1 MQYQSTRDKNL
12 KAGSAQALL
21 NGLAPDGGLYTMPSF
36 DEARFDYREVLD
48 LDTFA
53 MSAKILSKLLTD
65 FSEEEMAKL
74 VHDGYAGK
82 FETDHLTPAVPVG
95 EDFVLELFR
104 GPTSAFKD
112 VALSMLPRLMTA
124 AKGKCGFTD
133 EIMILTATSG
143 DTGKAAMEGF
153 CNVPGTR
160 IIVFYPYGGVSAVQQ
175 AQMATQAG
183 ENVCVCA
190 VRGNFDDAQTGVKNI
205 FASVGRE
212 GLLKGKGVSLS
223 SANSINIGRLAPQVV
238 YYYRSYA
245 DLVKA
250 GRIRT
255 GDKVDF
261 VVPTGNFGDILAGYF
276 AKEMGLP
283 VGKLVCASNANNVLT
298 DFLRTGRYDRR
309 RPFYKTV
316 SPSMDILVSSNLE
329 RLLYLLSGD
338 DKLVAGL
345 MKSLSEEGAYEVPA
359 EMLEKLHEL
368 FWAGC
373 CDDEAAKAAIG
384 KVWKEE
390 HYLCDTHTAVAWDVA
405 QQYKKENADHNAV
418 VVLSTA
424 SPYKF
429 PAAVLEGIGEQAKGD
444 EFDVMEQL
452 HDVTG
457 VPVPKNLAAL
467 RERAVRHRDVIDRGE
482 MLDYVLGKAAAE
494 K

>member
-1 MQYQSTRDKNL
+1 MNYQSTRNAAL
-12 KAGSAQALL
+12 TASSAEAIL
-21 NGLAPDGGLYTMPSF
+21 NGLAPDGGLYAMPALSGLDF
-36 DEARFDYREVLD
+36 DWQRCLTLSTQGMATE
-48 LDTFA
+48 
-53 MSAKILSKLLTD
+53 ILCALLPD
-65 FSEEEMAKL
+65 FTHAEMEQL
-74 VHDGYAGK
+74 VHAAYTGK
-82 FETDHLTPAVPVG
+82 FETEDLTPTVPVG
-95 EDFVLELFR
+95 EDTVLELFR

-112 VALSMLPRLMTA
+112 VALSMLPHLMTA
-124 AKGKCGFTD
+124 AKKKCGVDD
-133 EIMILTATSG
+133 EILILTATSG

-153 CNVPGTR
+153 CDVAGTK
-160 IIVFYPYGGVSAVQQ
+160 IIVFYPDGGVSAVQK
-175 AQMATQAG
+175 AQMVTQG
-183 ENVCVCA
+183 GDNTCVAA
-190 VRGNFDDAQTGVKNI
+190 VRGNFDDAQTGVKKI
-205 FASVGRE
+205 FSAVSKDQ
-212 GLLKGKGVSLS
+212 LLKGKGVRLS

-238 YYYRSYA
+238 YYYRAYA
-245 DLVKA
+245 DLVQA
-250 GRIRT
+250 GRIQP
-255 GDKVDF
+255 GDKVDY

-338 DKLVAGL
+338 DKLIADL
-345 MKSLSEEGAYEVPA
+345 MKQLSENGEYEVPA
-359 EMLEKLHEL
+359 DMLEKLHEL
-368 FWAGC
+368 FWAGF
-373 CDDEAAKAAIG
+373 CDDEGAKTAIG
-384 KVWKEE
+384 KVWKDD

-405 QQYKKENADHNAV
+405 QQYKQANPEHNAV

-429 PAAVLEGIGEQAKGD
+429 PAAVLEGIGEKAEGD

-452 HDVTG
+452 HKVTG
-457 VPVPKNLAAL
+457 VPVPKNLADL
-467 RERAVRHRDVIDRGE
+467 RSRAVRHRDVIDRGE